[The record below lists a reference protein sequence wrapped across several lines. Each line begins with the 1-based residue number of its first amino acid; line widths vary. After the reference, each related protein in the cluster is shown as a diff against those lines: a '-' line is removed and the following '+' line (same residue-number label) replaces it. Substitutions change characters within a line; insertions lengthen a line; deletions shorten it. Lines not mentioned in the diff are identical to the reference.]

1 MKKTVNVRNIVLGQ
15 GMPKICVPVTGTT
28 YETVTDQMEK
38 IHNEYRDAVD
48 VIELRIDFFEN
59 VFDEDRLL
67 ELLKKVRQIISDM
80 ALLFTFRTKNE
91 GGEREISSEKYKSLV
106 KTAIDSGMVDAV
118 DVEAFFDDS
127 ILKEI
132 SAYAKTKNIAVIASN
147 HDFEKTPERSDIA
160 ERLKYM
166 ESQGADIAKI
176 AVMPKSKNDVA
187 ALISSLCDADESLE
201 IPVIAISMGKLG
213 AVSRISGEI
222 FGSCLTF
229 GVADKASAPGQ
240 IDVTELKKILE
251 LLQL

>member
-1 MKKTVNVRNIVLGQ
+1 MKKTVKVRNIVLGQ
-15 GMPKICVPVTGTT
+15 GRPKICVPVIGTT
-28 YETVTDQMEK
+28 YEAVTAQMKK

-48 VIELRIDFFEN
+48 IIELRIDFFEN
-59 VFDEDRLL
+59 VFDEDRLS
-67 ELLKKVRQIISDM
+67 ELLKSIRQIIQDM

-91 GGEREISSEKYKSLV
+91 GGEREISSEIYKSLV

-118 DVEAFFDDS
+118 DVEAFFDDN

-132 SAYAKTKNIAVIASN
+132 SAYGKTKNIAVIASN
-147 HDFEKTPERSDIA
+147 HDFEKTPEMSDIA

-176 AVMPKSKNDVA
+176 AVMPKTKKDVA
-187 ALISSLCDADESLE
+187 ALISALCDADESLE

-213 AVSRISGEI
+213 AVSRIAGEI

-240 IDVTELKKILE
+240 IDVKELKKMLE